1 MYSHFLH
8 IDDTTLCIWLHRSV
22 INAQWSIY
30 LHLWRFVF
38 LQYEN
43 PWTIPNL
50 LCVCRIFLAPLL
62 GYLVVQQHFHMSLA
76 LFTLAGATDLVTY
89 SYSRVTTPS
98 TSPQYPVWLVQQH
111 TCRQSLTDGGVLEQV
126 ISNHLKVECSSH

>member
-1 MYSHFLH
+1 MLNDLF
-8 IDDTTLCIWLHRSV
+8 
-22 INAQWSIY
+22 IY
-30 LHLWRFVF
+30 ICDLFFFF

-89 SYSRVTTPS
+89 SHSRVTTPS
-98 TSPQYPVWLVQQH
+98 TSPQYQVWLVQQH

-126 ISNHLKVECSSH
+126 ISNHLKVECSSHQRSTLGHNSIRFKIRK